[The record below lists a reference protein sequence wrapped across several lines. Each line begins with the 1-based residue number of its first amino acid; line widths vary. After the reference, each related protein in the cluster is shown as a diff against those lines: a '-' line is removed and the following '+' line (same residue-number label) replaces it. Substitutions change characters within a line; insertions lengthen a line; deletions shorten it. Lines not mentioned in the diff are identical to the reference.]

1 MKATSYQD
9 NFIEKA
15 KEHYYRIKKQ
25 LEEKYP
31 GDQYVS
37 IDPETGEYVV
47 GKTAIEVMEKSEK
60 HHPKGQF
67 FVAQLGRI
75 SGLLK

>member
-1 MKATSYQD
+1 MMKTISYQD
-9 NFIEKA
+9 DFIEKA
-15 KEHYYRIKKQ
+15 KEQYYRIKKQ

-47 GKTAIEVMEKSEK
+47 EKQQSK
-60 HHPKGQF
+60 SWRNPKNIIQRDNF
-67 FVAQLGRI
+67 
-75 SGLLK
+75 S